1 MRYIQIMAGAGLLLA
16 VSLPVRADVKNAWVG
31 VNGAT

>member
-1 MRYIQIMAGAGLLLA
+1 MRKLITMMLALLSTTA
-16 VSLPVRADVKNAWVG
+16 VADVKNAWVG